1 MEPGREIIQSS
12 TARGLVAVNRGQDMD
27 GVGPVARE
35 IKLAQGRVRPDKQTR
50 RWATPIEF

>member
-12 TARGLVAVNRGQDMD
+12 TARGLVAVNGMGY

-35 IKLAQGRVRPDKQTR
+35 IKLVQGRVRPD
-50 RWATPIEF
+50 